1 MLKEKLKE
9 LPDYVSAIV
18 YIIIG
23 LALVIFCEQITPAI
37 PYVFGGLLVL
47 NGVLRVIKYFTQ
59 KLYKVADNSNLII
72 ASIMLALGV
81 VFICSP
87 ARGLEL
93 FALFWGI
100 HAIISGVE
108 CLHRIF
114 FYASRKQKWLIYL
127 GEGIIE
133 FVLGIMLLV
142 EFGEGITTHLIILG
156 VYLIL
161 IGIFSI
167 FGVSLEKQGERPIES
182 EDESK
187 SGIASVLEEFDDI
200 GDFIPDR
207 NDFREL
213 IPEDSKLKARKK
225 STATPNNTPTQ
236 NPNNNNDTKNTP
248 TKNTNSTTSTTS
260 IDTNTN
266 TTDLNNTSI
275 HASNITID
283 THNTNT
289 NINNADIE
297 TSSKSNSTPHPKPK
311 HNNDTKNTDT
321 NSNTNDDNKAE
332 NTTENIDNTKTVSTQ
347 QKQEINKDQ
356 IKQISQASPVQNTD
370 TNTTNQH
377 KIKLTETQLK
387 LISKIFKNSTIISIN
402 GNYISFP
409 PENKEE
415 IINKLTIQV
424 NKHLDKN
431 YEPTKQAL
439 EIENLIDLINTNT
452 IDK

>member
-114 FYASRKQKWLIYL
+114 YYASRKQKWLIYL

-182 EDESK
+182 KGESK

-225 STATPNNTPTQ
+225 ATATPLKNI
-236 NPNNNNDTKNTP
+236 DTKNTP

-260 IDTNTN
+260 TNTNTN

-283 THNTNT
+283 TPNTNT
-289 NINNADIE
+289 NINNA
-297 TSSKSNSTPHPKPK
+297 
-311 HNNDTKNTDT
+311 
-321 NSNTNDDNKAE
+321 
-332 NTTENIDNTKTVSTQ
+332 
-347 QKQEINKDQ
+347 
-356 IKQISQASPVQNTD
+356 
-370 TNTTNQH
+370 
-377 KIKLTETQLK
+377 ETQTTITTLILK
-387 LISKIFKNSTIISIN
+387 ILI
-402 GNYISFP
+402 
-409 PENKEE
+409 
-415 IINKLTIQV
+415 L
-424 NKHLDKN
+424 
-431 YEPTKQAL
+431 
-439 EIENLIDLINTNT
+439 LI
-452 IDK
+452 

>member
-114 FYASRKQKWLIYL
+114 YYASRKQKWLIYL

-133 FVLGIMLLV
+133 FILGIILLV
-142 EFGEGITTHLIILG
+142 EFGEGITTHLVILG

-182 EDESK
+182 KDESK
-187 SGIASVLEEFDDI
+187 AGIASVLEEFDDI

-207 NDFREL
+207 NDFRDL
-213 IPEDSKLKARKK
+213 IPQDSKLKTRKK
-225 STATPNNTPTQ
+225 ATASPLKNI
-236 NPNNNNDTKNTP
+236 DTKNTP
-248 TKNTNSTTSTTS
+248 TKNTNSTT
-260 IDTNTN
+260 
-266 TTDLNNTSI
+266 
-275 HASNITID
+275 ITKGLEL
-283 THNTNT
+283 TG
-289 NINNADIE
+289 
-297 TSSKSNSTPHPKPK
+297 
-311 HNNDTKNTDT
+311 
-321 NSNTNDDNKAE
+321 
-332 NTTENIDNTKTVSTQ
+332 STQ
-347 QKQEINKDQ
+347 AKLFATINIAMLRSNMKGR
-356 IKQISQASPVQNTD
+356 IP
-370 TNTTNQH
+370 
-377 KIKLTETQLK
+377 
-387 LISKIFKNSTIISIN
+387 
-402 GNYISFP
+402 
-409 PENKEE
+409 
-415 IINKLTIQV
+415 
-424 NKHLDKN
+424 
-431 YEPTKQAL
+431 
-439 EIENLIDLINTNT
+439 
-452 IDK
+452 

>member
-23 LALVIFCEQITPAI
+23 LALVIFCEQITPAM

-114 FYASRKQKWLIYL
+114 YYASRKQKWLIYL

-133 FVLGIMLLV
+133 FILGIMLLV

-182 EDESK
+182 KDESK
-187 SGIASVLEEFDDI
+187 AGIASVLEEFDDI

-207 NDFREL
+207 NDFRDL
-213 IPEDSKLKARKK
+213 IPEVSKLKARKK
-225 STATPNNTPTQ
+225 ATATPLKNIDTNKDDTQANIETNTNINNTDIETLYNSNSATPNNTPT
-236 NPNNNNDTKNTP
+236 
-248 TKNTNSTTSTTS
+248 TST
-260 IDTNTN
+260 D
-266 TTDLNNTSI
+266 
-275 HASNITID
+275 
-283 THNTNT
+283 
-289 NINNADIE
+289 
-297 TSSKSNSTPHPKPK
+297 P
-311 HNNDTKNTDT
+311 NTD
-321 NSNTNDDNKAE
+321 NTDDTKAE
-332 NTTENIDNTKTVSTQ
+332 NATENIDNTKTVSTQ

-387 LISKIFKNSTIISIN
+387 LIAEIFKNSTIVSIN

-415 IINKLTIQV
+415 VINKLTAQF
-424 NKHLDKN
+424 NKRLDKN

-439 EIENLIDLINTNT
+439 EYPPCINYCCCRLRLCFCCRLFL
-452 IDK
+452 

>member
-23 LALVIFCEQITPAI
+23 LALVIFCEQITPAM

-114 FYASRKQKWLIYL
+114 YYASRKQKWLIYL

-133 FVLGIMLLV
+133 FILGIMLLV

-182 EDESK
+182 KDESK
-187 SGIASVLEEFDDI
+187 AGIASVLEEFDDI

-207 NDFREL
+207 NDFRDL
-213 IPEDSKLKARKK
+213 IPEVSKLKARKK
-225 STATPNNTPTQ
+225 ATATPLKNIDTNKDDTQANIETNTNINNTDIETLYNSNSATPNNTPT
-236 NPNNNNDTKNTP
+236 
-248 TKNTNSTTSTTS
+248 TST
-260 IDTNTN
+260 D
-266 TTDLNNTSI
+266 
-275 HASNITID
+275 
-283 THNTNT
+283 
-289 NINNADIE
+289 
-297 TSSKSNSTPHPKPK
+297 P
-311 HNNDTKNTDT
+311 NTD
-321 NSNTNDDNKAE
+321 NTDDTKAE
-332 NTTENIDNTKTVSTQ
+332 NATENIDNTKTVSTQ

-387 LISKIFKNSTIISIN
+387 LIAEIFKNSTIVSIN

-415 IINKLTIQV
+415 VINKLTAQF
-424 NKHLDKN
+424 NKRLDKN

-439 EIENLIDLINTNT
+439 QIENLIDLINTNT
-452 IDK
+452 IDE

>member
-114 FYASRKQKWLIYL
+114 YYASRKQKWLIYL

-182 EDESK
+182 KGESK

-200 GDFIPDR
+200 GNFIPDR

-225 STATPNNTPTQ
+225 DTATPLKNI
-236 NPNNNNDTKNTP
+236 DTKNTP

-260 IDTNTN
+260 TDTNTD
-266 TTDLNNTSI
+266 TTD
-275 HASNITID
+275 D
-283 THNTNT
+283 T
-289 NINNADIE
+289 
-297 TSSKSNSTPHPKPK
+297 
-311 HNNDTKNTDT
+311 
-321 NSNTNDDNKAE
+321 KAE

-356 IKQISQASPVQNTD
+356 IKQISQASPVQNSD

-387 LISKIFKNSTIISIN
+387 LISKILKNSTIVSIN
-402 GNYISFP
+402 GNYISFS